1 MKQND
6 YYQIL
11 GVPQDADSKA
21 IKEAYRQLAFKYH
34 PDRNK
39 ENPTAAEKMKT
50 VNEAYAVLSNSI
62 KRREYD
68 SLRQQ
73 FGASAYSQF
82 RKAYSDQDIFK
93 GSDIHH
99 VFEEVAKN
107 FGFRGFNE
115 IFKEFNGRAY
125 QRFEFKKPGFFARG
139 FVFGGHHRRR
149 NQDHIPRQPG
159 GNWGKI
165 SRHLLKKIS
174 GLELP
179 ENGRDI
185 TETIWL
191 SPEQAYKGGPYAYFH
206 RQKAKK
212 LVVKIPSGIRANQR
226 IRLAGMGKDGKG
238 GGNSGDLYLKVQIR
252 QPALQSL
259 KNKIRKLFK

>member
-1 MKQND
+1 MAQND

-11 GVPQDADSKA
+11 GVPQDADSKQ

-34 PDRNK
+34 PDRNN

-50 VNEAYAVLSNSI
+50 VNEAYAVLSNSNQ
-62 KRREYD
+62 RREYD

-82 RKAYSDQDIFK
+82 RKTYSDQEIFK

-107 FGFRGFNE
+107 FGFRGFDE
-115 IFKEFNGRAY
+115 IFKEVNGNAY
-125 QRFEFKKPGFFARG
+125 QRFEFRKPGFFARG
-139 FVFGGHHRRR
+139 FVFGGHHRAG
-149 NQDHIPRQPG
+149 NQDQIPRR

-165 SRHLLKKIS
+165 SRHLLKKLS

-179 ENGRDI
+179 EKGQDI
-185 TETIWL
+185 TETIRL
-191 SPEQAYKGGPYAYFH
+191 RPDQAARGGPYAYFH

-212 LVVKIPSGIRANQR
+212 LVVKIPPGIQANQR

-238 GGNSGDLYLKVQIR
+238 GADSGDLYLKVQIR
-252 QPALQSL
+252 QPPLQSL
-259 KNKIRKLFK
+259 KNNIRKLFKK